1 MQTVCHNR
9 YAPPPPPPHMLVSY
23 VQTVATTPN
32 NTQKDMQTEA
42 TCNIQQCWELFANNV
57 ASVCT
62 GL

>member
-1 MQTVCHNR
+1 
-9 YAPPPPPPHMLVSY
+9 MLVSY

>member
-1 MQTVCHNR
+1 MIVR
-9 YAPPPPPPHMLVSY
+9 APPRPRHMLLSY

-32 NTQKDMQTEA
+32 NTQQGVQTEA
-42 TCNIQQCWELFANNV
+42 TCNIQQCWDLIANNV

>member
-9 YAPPPPPPHMLVSY
+9 YAPPPHMLVSY

-32 NTQKDMQTEA
+32 KTQKDMQMEA

-57 ASVCT
+57 ASVCV